1 MTTIGN
7 YLARLPVS
15 WLNVRETL
23 QAFEAWKAAH
33 PGAELDNIHTKS
45 VARWDAN
52 GKEVGAVNVA
62 FYPHTMRVRLFYT
75 IFDRRTGE
83 REETEKWFCIASRPS
98 NLGEGRGRRY
108 YFVCPVTGRL
118 AQKLYIVEG
127 KAVTLHELRERGG
140 VSYWYQNKSHWER
153 GCRWHD
159 LKTGDVLKPYGKFT
173 YRGKPTRYY
182 KRVERAERRI
192 KKREAHFLQGMLRIC
207 GAEYRREWLAELDQE
222 IKELRR

>member
-127 KAVTLHELRERGG
+127 EAVTLHELRERGG

-159 LKTGDVLKPYGKFT
+159 LKTGDVVILHNTGAYCMTEGISLFLSRDLPAVVWLKENGEAQLL
-173 YRGKPTRYY
+173 RDAQSVWGLNGG
-182 KRVERAERRI
+182 VRA
-192 KKREAHFLQGMLRIC
+192 
-207 GAEYRREWLAELDQE
+207 
-222 IKELRR
+222 